1 MNCYEKLL
9 VYLEMLKLQNPNEVE
24 LIVNEFPCLKKY
36 AVRLIKNCRTS
47 FSAFQK
53 LPQFVISYTEITD
66 FDKFWKDTFGV
77 VGFYFSVTKRTF
89 VFRRT
94 IISKHN
100 DEMYNPVS
108 LALKFVKELKRRK
121 GNDN

>member
-1 MNCYEKLL
+1 MDCYEKLL
-9 VYLEMLKLQNPNEVE
+9 IYLEILKLQNPNEVE
-24 LIVNEFPCLKKY
+24 LILNEFPCLKKY

-53 LPQFVISYTEITD
+53 LPQFIIDYTEITS
-66 FDKFWKDTFGV
+66 FDKFWRDTLGI

-94 IISKHN
+94 ILLKC
-100 DEMYNPVS
+100 DEEMYNPVS
-108 LALKFVKELKRRK
+108 QAIKFVKELKKR
-121 GNDN
+121 GYL

>member
-9 VYLEMLKLQNPNEVE
+9 VYLEMLKLQNPSEVE
-24 LIVNEFPCLKKY
+24 LTVNEFPCLKKY

-53 LPQFVISYTEITD
+53 LPQFVIDYTEISN
-66 FDKFWKDTFGV
+66 FDKFWRDVFGL

-89 VFRRT
+89 IFKRT
-94 IISKHN
+94 IISRY
-100 DEMYNPVS
+100 DEEVYNPVG
-108 LALKFVKELKRRK
+108 LALKFVKELKKR
-121 GNDN
+121 GYL